1 MSNEELLQELQ
12 KLDPKALIKI
22 KAALDTY
29 ERLKKAAMFS
39 CICFLGG
46 ICYLEITKV
55 ISVLQL
61 LLLDI
66 VYCVLFWVLAY
77 FDFD

>member
-39 CICFLGG
+39 CICFIGS
-46 ICYLEITKV
+46 ITYMQIIGV
-55 ISVLQL
+55 ISALNHL
-61 LLLDI
+61 LLNV
-66 VYCVLFWVLAY
+66 VYCTLFYALSY